1 MTESTARLDLTALN
15 AFVDAAT
22 QTIAK
27 HSLTFVLAPDQLLAN
42 NSVVP
47 SLNWQAVPFAD
58 DGALIRIPDNKRG
71 VYAFAI
77 RRGTDVLPPHGYIL
91 YIGIAG
97 RRSQRSL
104 RDRYKDYLSASHL
117 IRRSRIARMIATWH
131 EVLTFYFAPVEAAVT
146 STQLETLE
154 RELNSAL
161 IPPFSEGDLEADL
174 KQKRRAFR

>member
-1 MTESTARLDLTALN
+1 MNEGTARLDLAGLD

-27 HSLTFVLAPDQLLAN
+27 HSLTFVLTPEHLAAR
-42 NSVVP
+42 NSVLE
-47 SLNWQAVPFAD
+47 SLDWQAVPFAD
-58 DGALIRIPDNKRG
+58 TEALVRIPDDKRG

-77 RRGTDVLPPHGYIL
+77 RQESTVLPPHSYVL

-117 IRRSRIARMIATWH
+117 IRRARLARMISTWH
-131 EVLTFYFAPVEAAVT
+131 NVLTFYFAPVESAVT
-146 STQLETLE
+146 SNQLQTLE

>member
-1 MTESTARLDLTALN
+1 MTEHTARLDFTALN

-27 HSLTFVLAPDQLLAN
+27 HSLTFVLDPDQLATT
-42 NSVVP
+42 NSVVQD
-47 SLNWQAVPFAD
+47 LEWQSVRFD
-58 DGALIRIPDNKRG
+58 DAEALVRIPDDKRG

-77 RRGTDVLPPHGYIL
+77 RQESNVLPPHSYVL

-104 RDRYKDYLSASHL
+104 RDRYMDYLKSSHL
-117 IRRSRIARMIATWH
+117 IRRARIARMIATWH
-131 EVLTFYFAPVEAAVT
+131 RTLTFYFAPVETTIT
-146 STQLETLE
+146 SDQLETLE

-161 IPPFSEGDLEADL
+161 IPPCSEGDLEADL
-174 KQKRRAFR
+174 KQKKRAFR